1 MTTMYTVMPPEQL
14 WSGMWTEAGDTK
26 EIRMNG
32 LLMQVRPVNDT
43 EAVIVRL
50 LDCPLEAYL
59 DPSNLPGSTVPLS
72 GNTSPT

>member
-14 WSGMWTEAGDTK
+14 WSGMWTEIEDTR

-43 EAVIVRL
+43 EGIIVRL

-59 DPSNLPGSTVPLS
+59 EPANMPGSRVPLS
-72 GNTSPT
+72 GNAGST

>member
-14 WSGMWTEAGDTK
+14 WSGMWTEAEETK

-32 LLMQVRPVNDT
+32 LLMQVRPLNDT

-59 DPSNLPGSTVPLS
+59 NPANLPGSTVPLS